1 CDMNWREYPMARLL
15 LPLLLGIGTEAIG
28 QEWLQWV
35 AIIAFTLLMALLAF
49 WQKPG
54 WRFSRR
60 WWFGLVLNLCF
71 FLFGI
76 LRAHFHDERR
86 HPCYPGASPDRKSI
100 ILGRVSELQ
109 PTASKLRLSVAI
121 QAAADTTG
129 MLQTA
134 VGSIIVYVDVTAGS
148 RQLHAGD
155 VLLLNAKRLPVQ
167 GALNPQAFDYR
178 RYLHYQNV
186 HLQAFVEE
194 NDWKLLAHRPS
205 LATRAREL
213 RRFYLQVLKRHLPTN
228 NEYAVA
234 AALILGNKADLS
246 DETRNAYAHTGAM
259 HVLAVSGLHVG
270 IIQLLVSFLLGLLRL
285 PWRQWTLVRTLLLLA
300 SIWAFA
306 LLTGASP
313 SVLRAATLF
322 SFLSIGQAMKRRAN
336 IYNTLAASA
345 CLLLCIDPYLLFNI
359 GFQLSY
365 LAVLGIVYFQPVFYR
380 QWYIQNR
387 AGDYLWKLL
396 AVSLAAQL
404 TTLPLSLYYF
414 HQFPLYFWLSGLI
427 VVPAAALILSAGLAL
442 FALHLVPVVGMA
454 VGKLLY
460 GIIWTVNALVFLI
473 QQIPGGLIEGFW
485 VGKAATCLLY
495 LILLGV
501 VLARESR
508 NFKWVLA
515 ALGCLLIVAALHATR
530 EVQVHHQQA
539 LVVYHVPRATAL
551 TLFEGKQAG
560 LAGSEGLSDKQLE
573 YACQNHQWYRR
584 ARLPA
589 SQPLSG
595 KAHGHGWWY
604 RRGALQYGAH
614 RLLVVQ
620 DEGHLP
626 GGAGLRVDVVLLCNG
641 VDIKLEQ
648 LLEKVDFRLVLID
661 GSNPPWT
668 ARTWRE
674 QARSL
679 GIECHYTAEDGA
691 WMQEW

>member
-1 CDMNWREYPMARLL
+1 MNWREYPMARLL
-15 LPLLLGIGTEAIG
+15 LPLLLGIGMEAIG
-28 QEWLQWV
+28 QERLQWV
-35 AIIAFTLLMALLAF
+35 VIIALTLLMALLAF

-76 LRAHFHDERR
+76 SLAHFHDERR
-86 HPCYPGASPDRKSI
+86 HPCYPGASPDRKAI

-109 PTASKLRLSVAI
+109 PTASKLRLAVAI
-121 QAAADTTG
+121 QAAANTAG
-129 MLQTA
+129 QLQTA
-134 VGSIIVYVDVTAGS
+134 TGNIMVYLDVTAGS
-148 RQLHAGD
+148 RQLQAGD
-155 VLLLNAKRLPVQ
+155 VLLLNAKRIPVPK
-167 GALNPQAFDYR
+167 ALNPQAFDYR

-194 NDWKLLAHRPS
+194 KDWKLLAHRPS

-213 RRFYLQVLKRHLPTN
+213 RRFYLQVLKGHLPTQ

-234 AALILGNKADLS
+234 AALILGYKAELS

-270 IIQLLVSFLLGLLRL
+270 IIQLLASFLLGLLRL
-285 PWRQWTLVRTLLLLA
+285 PWRHWPLVRTLLLLVC
-300 SIWAFA
+300 IWAFA

-345 CLLLCIDPYLLFNI
+345 FLLLCIDPYLLFNI

-404 TTLPLSLYYF
+404 TTLPLSLFYF

-454 VGKLLY
+454 AGKLLY
-460 GIIWTVNALVFLI
+460 GITWMVNALIFLI

-485 VGKAATCLLY
+485 IGAGAAVLLY
-495 LILLGV
+495 LALLCAV
-501 VLARESR
+501 VARESR
-508 NFKWVLA
+508 DFRWVLA
-515 ALGCLLIVAALHATR
+515 ALGCLLIVAALHAAR
-530 EVQVHHQQA
+530 EVQAHHQQA
-539 LVVYHVPRATAL
+539 LVVYHIPRATAIN
-551 TLFEGKQAG
+551 LFEGKQAG
-560 LAGSEGLSDKQLE
+560 LACSEGLPDKQLE
-573 YACQNHQWYRR
+573 YASQNHQWYRR
-584 ARLPA
+584 ARLLA
-589 SQPLSG
+589 RQPLSG
-595 KAHGHGWWY
+595 QAHGQTWWY
-604 RRGALQYGAH
+604 HQGALQYGAH

-620 DEGHLP
+620 DERLLP
-626 GGAGLRVDVVLLCNG
+626 SSPPLPVDVVLLSNG

-648 LLEKVDFRLVLID
+648 LLQKVDFRLALID
-661 GSNPPWT
+661 GSNPPWK
-668 ARTWRE
+668 ARAWLE
-674 QARSL
+674 QAGSL

-691 WMQEW
+691 WVQEW